1 MPTPERETEHIEEH
15 IEDSVVAKQQ
25 HTATKMLN
33 KFRQME
39 EELQKGEQLPA
50 GPKPLKR
57 FTPPPE
63 PPRPETPSGD
73 ESEEEDDDAEEE
85 TVEQEETKLR
95 DVDLIEAQKAAR
107 AKQLRAKFEKWEANE
122 IKKEQ
127 ANGVV
132 NIVEE
137 FNDEQSQIES
147 AKRFVFVS
155 FVTLF

>member
-1 MPTPERETEHIEEH
+1 MVRAEEV

-39 EELQKGEQLPA
+39 EELQKGEQLPQ

-63 PPRPETPSGD
+63 PPRPETSSDD
-73 ESEEEDDDAEEE
+73 EGEEEEEE
-85 TVEQEETKLR
+85 EEEEMIEETTKTQ

-132 NIVEE
+132 NIAEE
-137 FNDEQSQIES
+137 FTDEQSQIES
-147 AKRFVFVS
+147 ARR
-155 FVTLF
+155 

>member
-1 MPTPERETEHIEEH
+1 MVRAEEVV
-15 IEDSVVAKQQ
+15 EDSVVAKQQ

-39 EELQKGEQLPA
+39 EELQKGEQLPQ

-63 PPRPETPSGD
+63 PPRPET
-73 ESEEEDDDAEEE
+73 SEEEEEDEEE
-85 TVEQEETKLR
+85 EEEIIEETTKGQ

-132 NIVEE
+132 NIAEE
-137 FNDEQSQIES
+137 FTDEQSQIES
-147 AKRFVFVS
+147 ARR
-155 FVTLF
+155 

>member
-1 MPTPERETEHIEEH
+1 MARAEEYV
-15 IEDSVVAKQQ
+15 EDSVVAKQQ

-39 EELQKGEQLPA
+39 EELQKGDQVPQ

-63 PPRPETPSGD
+63 PPRPETSSG
-73 ESEEEDDDAEEE
+73 SEEEEEEEEEE
-85 TVEQEETKLR
+85 TVEESMKTQ
-95 DVDLIEAQKAAR
+95 DVDLLEAQKAAR

-132 NIVEE
+132 NIAEE
-137 FNDEQSQIES
+137 CTDEQSQIES
-147 AKRFVFVS
+147 ARR
-155 FVTLF
+155 

>member
-1 MPTPERETEHIEEH
+1 MRDPNVVRSEEF

-39 EELQKGEQLPA
+39 EELQKGEQVPQ

-63 PPRPETPSGD
+63 PPRPETSSG
-73 ESEEEDDDAEEE
+73 EEEGEEEDGDTEEE
-85 TVEQEETKLR
+85 EEEIIEEKLQDR
-95 DVDLIEAQKAAR
+95 DLIEAQKAAR
-107 AKQLRAKFEKWEANE
+107 AKQLRAKFERWEANE

-132 NIVEE
+132 NIAEE
-137 FNDEQSQIES
+137 LNDEQSQIES
-147 AKRFVFVS
+147 ARR
-155 FVTLF
+155 

>member
-1 MPTPERETEHIEEH
+1 M
-15 IEDSVVAKQQ
+15 VAKQQ

-39 EELQKGEQLPA
+39 EELQKGEPVPQ

-63 PPRPETPSGD
+63 PPRPDTSSGEEEE
-73 ESEEEDDDAEEE
+73 ESEEEEEVIEE
-85 TVEQEETKLR
+85 TTVRRLQDE
-95 DVDLIEAQKAAR
+95 DLIEAQKAAR

-132 NIVEE
+132 NIAEE
-137 FNDEQSQIES
+137 LTDEQSQIES
-147 AKRFVFVS
+147 AKRLFNVFVFISSYLCVFFFVVCVHVS
-155 FVTLF
+155 NRCVR

>member
-1 MPTPERETEHIEEH
+1 MPTPERENVIRSEEH
-15 IEDSVVAKQQ
+15 IEDSVVAKEQ

-39 EELQKGEQLPA
+39 EELQKGEQLPQ
-50 GPKPLKR
+50 GPKPLKC

-63 PPRPETPSGD
+63 PPREESSSGD
-73 ESEEEDDDAEEE
+73 TEEDEEEEEE
-85 TVEQEETKLR
+85 EEMMQDGTKLQ
-95 DVDLIEAQKAAR
+95 DIDLIEAQKAAR

-132 NIVEE
+132 NIAEE
-137 FNDEQSQIES
+137 FTDEQSQIES
-147 AKRFVFVS
+147 ARR
-155 FVTLF
+155 

>member
-1 MPTPERETEHIEEH
+1 MPTPEREVYRDPNIARSEEY

-39 EELQKGEQLPA
+39 EELQRGDSTPQ

-63 PPRPETPSGD
+63 PPRPETSSGD
-73 ESEEEDDDAEEE
+73 EEESDEEEEDEEVE
-85 TVEQEETKLR
+85 TTGKLQ
-95 DVDLIEAQKAAR
+95 DEDLVEAQKAAR

-127 ANGVV
+127 ANGIV
-132 NIVEE
+132 NIAEE
-137 FNDEQSQIES
+137 FTDEQSQIES
-147 AKRFVFVS
+147 AR
-155 FVTLF
+155 T